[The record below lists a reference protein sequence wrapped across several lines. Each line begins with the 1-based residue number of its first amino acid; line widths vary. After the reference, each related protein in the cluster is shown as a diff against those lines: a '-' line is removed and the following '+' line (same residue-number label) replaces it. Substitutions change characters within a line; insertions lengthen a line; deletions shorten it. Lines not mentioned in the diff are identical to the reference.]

1 MSERLAISE
10 LYASLILLIITST
23 MGIMLYNYATETT
36 LKYEESFIDKEN
48 QNYKQILER
57 WSIVH
62 VIGDSNKDEIK
73 ITVYNYGEFEFE
85 IDEVYVN
92 DVLVTSFNQLGNKTI
107 NSFDLKEISI
117 KSPVSLGGGEKYT
130 ILIVSKNGVKSN
142 YIWRN

>member
-23 MGIMLYNYATETT
+23 MGIILYNYATETT

-62 VIGDSNKDEIK
+62 VIGDSNNDEIN

-85 IDEVYVN
+85 IDEVYIN

>member
-1 MSERLAISE
+1 MSKRLAISE

-62 VIGDSNKDEIK
+62 VIGDSNNDEIK

>member
-1 MSERLAISE
+1 MSKRLAISE

>member
-62 VIGDSNKDEIK
+62 VIGDSNNDEIK